1 MIKNFFSVIIFLLIF
16 TFIFFIISTY
26 ISEKNKKKIYS
37 NRKNTYLKIEN
48 SLSSLTFLKNDT
60 QDVIEFNTGF
70 MDSSSKKKRNFWNL
84 FNKWLEKQ
92 QLLAFQDQ
100 F

>member
-1 MIKNFFSVIIFLLIF
+1 MIKNFFSFIIFILIF
-16 TFIFFIISTY
+16 TFIFFIITTY

-48 SLSSLTFLKNDT
+48 SLSSLPFLKNDT
-60 QDVIEFNTGF
+60 QDVIEFNTDF

-84 FNKWLEKQ
+84 FNK
-92 QLLAFQDQ
+92 
-100 F
+100 

>member
-48 SLSSLTFLKNDT
+48 SLSSLPFLKNDT

-70 MDSSSKKKRNFWNL
+70 MDSSSKKKKEIFGIYLIN
-84 FNKWLEKQ
+84 
-92 QLLAFQDQ
+92 D
-100 F
+100 

>member
-1 MIKNFFSVIIFLLIF
+1 MIKNFFSFIIFILIF
-16 TFIFFIISTY
+16 TFIFFIITTY

-48 SLSSLTFLKNDT
+48 SLSSLPFLKNDT
-60 QDVIEFNTGF
+60 QDVIEFNTDF

-84 FNKWLEKQ
+84 FKK
-92 QLLAFQDQ
+92 
-100 F
+100 